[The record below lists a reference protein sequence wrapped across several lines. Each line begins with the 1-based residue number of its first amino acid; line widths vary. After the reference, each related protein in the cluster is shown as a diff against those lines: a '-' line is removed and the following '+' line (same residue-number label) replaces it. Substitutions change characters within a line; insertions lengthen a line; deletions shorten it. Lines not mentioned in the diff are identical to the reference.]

1 MWTTFIDSGEMRIV
15 SREKQGE
22 RTRVVLRLE
31 KVRVSYPV
39 FGMIVHAH
47 VEQLVT
53 IAGARDVVAIRPV
66 NHLGEEGIEWELH
79 CSYRS

>member
-1 MWTTFIDSGEMRIV
+1 
-15 SREKQGE
+15 
-22 RTRVVLRLE
+22 
-31 KVRVSYPV
+31 
-39 FGMIVHAH
+39 MIVHAH

-53 IAGARDVVAIRPV
+53 IAGAKDVVAIRPV